1 MISSIDEVDP
11 EFCGLIKM
19 VIDRRKDYPKPVVVG
34 NRVLIDFGQ
43 THTEISCSDIL
54 PGRNDPC
61 FCGSNKKFKKCCGKE

>member
-11 EFCGLIKM
+11 EFCDLIKM
-19 VIDRRKDYPKPVVVG
+19 VISRRNYYPKPIIVG
-34 NRVLIDFGQ
+34 TRVLINFGQ
-43 THTEISCSDIL
+43 TYTEISGSDIL